1 MLENFVEEEEEK
13 LDLEYKQEVEE
24 KLNQDHK
31 EFILNKRVNIIFTD
45 IISYLEK
52 VGLYGKIGTHLS
64 IQKIK
69 DFINYLN
76 RS

>member
-1 MLENFVEEEEEK
+1 MLENFDDEEEEK
-13 LDLEYKQEVEE
+13 LDLEYKQEIEE
-24 KLNQDHK
+24 RLNEKHK
-31 EFILNKRVNIIFTD
+31 EDILNKNANIIYTD

-52 VGLYGKIGTHLS
+52 VGLYGTIGTHLS